1 MLKRSKGSSTKSR
14 TKLPPDR
21 PFASALLREARELAL
36 QYRLILESNEELGF
50 MGTSIEMPL
59 VFGDGKT
66 PDACVRETREALIS
80 AIATMLENGE
90 TPPAPSSDELRTE
103 QVNIRLTPREKLLL
117 EEAARSKGFRGVS
130 DFVRTTTL
138 TNVR

>member
-1 MLKRSKGSSTKSR
+1 MSKRLKGSSTKNRSNVP
-14 TKLPPDR
+14 LDR
-21 PFASALLREARELAL
+21 PFAPIVLKQARELAN
-36 QYRLILESNEELGF
+36 QYRLILEPNDELGF

-66 PDACVRETREALIS
+66 PDACVRQTREALVS
-80 AIATMLENGE
+80 AIATMIEKGE
-90 TPPAPSSDELRTE
+90 APPAPSSEELRTE

-138 TNVR
+138 TSVR

>member
-1 MLKRSKGSSTKSR
+1 MSKRSKSSSTRTRSKSA
-14 TKLPPDR
+14 LDR
-21 PFASALLREARELAL
+21 PFAPGVLKRAKDLAVK
-36 QYRLILESNEELGF
+36 YRLILEPNHELGF

-66 PDACVRETREALIS
+66 PDACVKETREALVS

-90 TPPAPSSDELRTE
+90 APPAPSSEELRTE

-138 TNVR
+138 TSVR